1 MGTGKPAGPVPRRTL
16 IRTLCFLFALCT
28 SPLLAQGPHLLRLE
42 PPGMDVSAVLKTI
55 ADEKLPVGGIIIDVA
70 RSGQTLFP
78 VPDSVFTT
86 RVGFEDGTQLTR
98 WIDQIHAQGL
108 KAYAGLDAVR
118 WWTAAYADPDPFL
131 ERPELAELDSD
142 LSCNPAN
149 DAKYASPWHPAV
161 RSSLVSLARELGS
174 SYQALDGI
182 IVCLRLSP
190 SAYTGFSDA
199 ARRACIDALR
209 IDPLD
214 LAVFGVSED
223 WDPNLKAWM
232 EWRPRALTDLMREL
246 TSAYR
251 DADGTGQ
258 DRVIA
263 IGSGAYPAYSL
274 RLQACCA
281 DDWLTWALDGLID
294 GVALDTVPGRERWH
308 EELAVGLDVLERA
321 RLGIAPYI
329 AIRGEHHGSVVPL
342 TDAYGQV
349 AGAGLGGRAL
359 LLDPVVASELE
370 SAIGLLRSR
379 R

>member
-1 MGTGKPAGPVPRRTL
+1 MTRAV
-16 IRTLCFLFALCT
+16 CFLLVLGTCPLFAEG
-28 SPLLAQGPHLLRLE
+28 SHLLRLE

-78 VPDSVFTT
+78 VPDSPYAT
-86 RVGFEDGTQLTR
+86 RAGFEDGTQLTR
-98 WIDQIHAQGL
+98 WIDEIHAQGL
-108 KAYAGLDAVR
+108 KAYAGVDAVR
-118 WWTAAYADPDPFL
+118 WWTAAYADPDPFAD
-131 ERPELAELDSD
+131 RPDLVELDSD
-142 LSCNPAN
+142 LGCNPAN

-161 RSSLVSLARELGS
+161 RSGLISLARALGS
-174 SYQALDGI
+174 SYQALDGLVI
-182 IVCLRLSP
+182 CLRLSP

-223 WDPNLKAWM
+223 WDPHLKAWM
-232 EWRPRALTDLMREL
+232 EWRPRALTELMREL

-251 DADGTGQ
+251 EADRTGQ

-294 GVALDTVPGRERWH
+294 GVALDTVPGRARWH

-329 AIRGEHHGSVVPL
+329 AIRGESHGSVVPL
-342 TDAYGQV
+342 ADRYALV
-349 AGAGLGGRAL
+349 AGAGLEAHPL
-359 LLDPVVASELE
+359 LLDPSVASELG
-370 SAIGLLRSR
+370 SAMELLRSLR
-379 R
+379 